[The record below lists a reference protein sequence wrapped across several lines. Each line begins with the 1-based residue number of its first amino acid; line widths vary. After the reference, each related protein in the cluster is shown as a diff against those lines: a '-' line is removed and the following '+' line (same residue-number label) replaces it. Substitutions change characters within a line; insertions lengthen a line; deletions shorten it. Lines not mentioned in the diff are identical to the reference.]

1 MQATPGEARRT
12 SSLATTTAL
21 LLQLLEQLTG
31 KAGWQA
37 RQIHLFGFSQ
47 GGTAALQLAR
57 QYKGRLGSVVAVA
70 GSLLPEDADMIK
82 AGSSAATSWQAA
94 GDARRSSAAGAVQQ
108 ERTPVLITHGDRD
121 DVVARRDVEAT
132 VAVLQAAGCDAA
144 LHNLP
149 GKGHGMISGAAEAQ
163 ALMKFWSQH
172 LLARPA
178 DPGFMP
184 VG

>member
-1 MQATPGEARRT
+1 MQAKPGETRRT

-21 LLQLLEQLTG
+21 LLQFLEQLTG

-47 GGTAALQLAR
+47 GGTAVLQLAR

-70 GSLLPEDADMIK
+70 GSLLPEDTDMIK
-82 AGSSAATSWQAA
+82 AGSGAARSRQAAEAAVSAA
-94 GDARRSSAAGAVQQ
+94 GDAARS

-121 DVVARRDVEAT
+121 DVVARGDVEAS

-144 LHNLP
+144 LHSLP
-149 GKGHGMISGAAEAQ
+149 GKGHGMISGAAEAE

-178 DPGFMP
+178 DQGFMP